1 MTMKNSVLASFSP
14 KKIITGIDSVNS
26 VVEEIRKLG
35 GTKILVVTDP
45 GIIEAGLV
53 EPLLDLIRKE
63 NVAVD
68 VFDDVNPDPELR
80 KVEACVSYLKD
91 GNHDLVIGFGGGSPI
106 DVAKY
111 SAVFL
116 KHAGEVR
123 DYLGRHMLQRRGL
136 PTILIPTTAGT
147 GSEVTW
153 AAVFHDEL
161 DHVKKAVW
169 SPFQVADTVIV
180 DPSLTLTMPHTLTID
195 TGLDALV
202 HALEAYVARDASH
215 LTDALAVKAIWLVNK
230 SLRTV
235 VKDGNNLEAR
245 YDMSVAAMIA
255 GLAFCNAGLG
265 AIHAMGLLLD
275 GEYGFTHGRSLTV
288 LAPAI
293 MNFNLS
299 ANPAKYAQIANA
311 LGERTEK
318 LEDEEAG
325 RRAITAFTRL
335 VNDLGVPIRL
345 RDYGIEKERL
355 EEMGKR
361 AFEIGKRLLP
371 MNPRPMGEDDSVRIY
386 QDAY

>member
-1 MTMKNSVLASFSP
+1 MKLKDSALQFFSP
-14 KKIITGIDSVNS
+14 KTIITGIDAVNS

-35 GTKILVVTDP
+35 GTKVLVVTDP
-45 GIIEAGLV
+45 GIINAGLV

-63 NVAVD
+63 SIPVD
-68 VFDDVNPDPELR
+68 VFDDVNPDPELG
-80 KVEACVSYLKD
+80 KVEACASYLKD
-91 GNHDLVIGFGGGSPI
+91 GSHDLVIGFGGGSPI

-111 SAVFL
+111 SAVFV

-136 PTILIPTTAGT
+136 PTIMIPTTAGT

-153 AAVFHDEL
+153 AAVFHDEA

-169 SPFQVADTVIV
+169 SPFQRADTVIV
-180 DPSLTLTMPHTLTID
+180 DPSLTLTMPHELTID
-195 TGLDALV
+195 TGIDALV
-202 HALEAYVARDASH
+202 HALEAYVARDSSH
-215 LTDALAVKAIWLVNK
+215 LTDALAIKAIWLVNK

-235 VKDGNNLEAR
+235 VEDGSNLEGR

-265 AIHAMGLLLD
+265 AIHAMALLLD

-293 MNFNLS
+293 MNFNVS
-299 ANPAKYAQIANA
+299 ANPAKYAQIADA
-311 LGERTEK
+311 LGERTAK
-318 LEDEEAG
+318 LEEEGG
-325 RRAITAFTRL
+325 RKAITAVTKL

-345 RDYGIEKERL
+345 RDYGIEKDKL
-355 EEMGKR
+355 EQMGKR
-361 AFEIGKRLLP
+361 AFEIGQRLLP

>member
-1 MTMKNSVLASFSP
+1 MKNSVLEFISP
-14 KKIITGIDSVNS
+14 KTIITGIDSVNS
-26 VVEEIRKLG
+26 VVEEIEKLG
-35 GTKILVVTDP
+35 GTKILVVNDP
-45 GIIEAGLV
+45 GIIDSGLV
-53 EPLLDLIRKE
+53 GPLLDLIRNE
-63 NVAVD
+63 NIPVD
-68 VFDDVNPDPELR
+68 VFDDVNPDPELG

-91 GNHDLVIGFGGGSPI
+91 GSHDLVIGYGGGSPI

-111 SAVFL
+111 SAVFV

-136 PTILIPTTAGT
+136 PTIMIPTTAGT

-153 AAVFHDEL
+153 AAVFHDEV

-169 SPFQVADTVIV
+169 SPFLRADTVIV
-180 DPSLTLTMPHTLTID
+180 DPSLTLTMPHELTID
-195 TGLDALV
+195 TGIDALV
-202 HALEAYVARDASH
+202 HALEAYVARDATH
-215 LTDALAVKAIWLVNK
+215 LTDALAIKAIWLVNK

-235 VKDGNNLEAR
+235 VEDGSNLEAR
-245 YDMSVAAMIA
+245 YNMSVAAMMA

-265 AIHAMGLLLD
+265 AIHAMALVLD
-275 GEYGFTHGRSLTV
+275 GEYGYTHGRSLTV

-318 LEDEEAG
+318 LGEEEAG
-325 RRAITAFTRL
+325 GRAITAVIKL

-345 RDYGIEKERL
+345 RDYGVEIDKL
-355 EEMGKR
+355 EQMGKR
-361 AFEIGKRLLP
+361 AFEIGQRLLP
-371 MNPRPMGEDDSVRIY
+371 MNPRPMGEEDSVRIY

>member
-1 MTMKNSVLASFSP
+1 MKNSVLEFFSP
-14 KKIITGIDSVNS
+14 KTIITGIDSVNS
-26 VVEEIRKLG
+26 VVEEIEKLG

-45 GIIEAGLV
+45 GIIDAGLV
-53 EPLLDLIRKE
+53 EPLLDLIRRK
-63 NVAVD
+63 NIPVD
-68 VFDDVNPDPELR
+68 VFDDVNPDPELG

-91 GNHDLVIGFGGGSPI
+91 GSHDLVIGYGGGSPI

-111 SAVFL
+111 SAVFV

-136 PTILIPTTAGT
+136 PTIMIPTTAGT

-153 AAVFHDEL
+153 AAVFHDEV

-169 SPFQVADTVIV
+169 SPFLRADTVIV
-180 DPSLTLTMPHTLTID
+180 DPSLTLTMPHELTID
-195 TGLDALV
+195 TGIDALV
-202 HALEAYVARDASH
+202 HALEAYVARDATH
-215 LTDALAVKAIWLVNK
+215 LTDALAIKAIWLVNK

-235 VKDGNNLEAR
+235 VEDGSNLEAR
-245 YDMSVAAMIA
+245 YDMSVAAMMA

-265 AIHAMGLLLD
+265 AIHAMALLLD

-318 LEDEEAG
+318 LKEEEVG
-325 RRAITAFTRL
+325 GSAIIAVIKL

-345 RDYGIEKERL
+345 RDYGIEKDKL
-355 EEMGKR
+355 EQMGKR
-361 AFEIGKRLLP
+361 AFEIGQRLLP

-386 QDAY
+386 QEAY

>member
-1 MTMKNSVLASFSP
+1 MKNSVLAFFSP
-14 KKIITGIDSVNS
+14 KTIITGIDSVNS
-26 VVEEIRKLG
+26 VVEEIKKLG

-45 GIIEAGLV
+45 GIIDAGLV

-63 NVAVD
+63 NIPVD

-91 GNHDLVIGFGGGSPI
+91 GSHDLVIGFGGGSPI

-169 SPFQVADTVIV
+169 SPFQQADTVIV

-215 LTDALAVKAIWLVNK
+215 LTDALAIKAIWLVNK

-235 VKDGNNLEAR
+235 VEDGNNLEAR
-245 YDMSVAAMIA
+245 YNMSVAAMIA

-318 LEDEEAG
+318 LEEEEAG
-325 RRAITAFTRL
+325 RRSITAFTRL

-361 AFEIGKRLLP
+361 AFEVGKRLLP

-386 QDAY
+386 KDAY